1 MAIIPNSLSKIG
13 IKTHFLCYASVF
25 HKRLLPSVNEFCYNV
40 FYLLI
45 DISKTKE
52 LETRFLS
59 LNKFNIFSFYNQDH
73 CKPNNTNLEVWIREI
88 LTQNNLNHKIQQIFL
103 LTHPRILGYV
113 FNPVSFW
120 FCLNEKE
127 ELIAV
132 LAEVNN
138 TFGENHN
145 YLIFNQNHAPISSEQ
160 WIIAEKEF
168 HVSPFFK
175 VSGSYKFRF
184 IFTKT
189 KVAAYIDYFEKDS
202 SKQLIT
208 NVVCAKENL
217 QDKTLLKAFLTIP
230 FLTLKLIVLIH
241 WQALKLL
248 FKKNKYIPK
257 PIQKNHNLTLSK

>member
-1 MAIIPNSLSKIG
+1 MAIKN
-13 IKTHFLCYASVF
+13 HFLCHASVF
-25 HKRLLPSVNEFCYNV
+25 HKRLLPSVNQFCYKV

-45 DISKTKE
+45 DISETKK
-52 LETRFLS
+52 LRTSLLS
-59 LNKFNIFSFYNQDH
+59 LNKFNLFSFYNKDH
-73 CKPNNTNLEVWIREI
+73 CKPNGKNLEIWIREI
-88 LTQNNLNHKIQQIFL
+88 LYKNNLNHKIHQIFL

-120 FCLNEKE
+120 FCLNEKQ
-127 ELIAV
+127 ELLAV

-160 WIIAEKEF
+160 WLSTKKEF

-208 NVVCAKENL
+208 NVVCTRQNL
-217 QDKTLLKAFLTIP
+217 EDKTLIKAFLAIP
-230 FLTLKLIVLIH
+230 FVTLKLIFLIH

-248 FKKNKYIPK
+248 LKKNRYITK
-257 PIQKNHNLTLSK
+257 PIQKNHNLTLSE